1 MNSINRRKFPIQREK
16 ERSIVDTFIA
26 RQPIFDSRQRV
37 FGYELLFRSCLEN
50 VFRHSNPDQ
59 ATSKVI
65 SDAFFLFH
73 PSSLTE
79 GKRAF
84 INLTR
89 ETLVKE
95 YIFLIP
101 KESVVVEIL
110 ETIEPDAEVIAACK
124 KIKQAGYLLAMDD
137 FVYKEQFTPLLD
149 LADFIK
155 VDCLSTS
162 ESERRAL
169 VKEFAPL
176 GIRFL
181 AEKVETPEAFSEA
194 SQMGYRYF
202 QGYFFCKPLVI
213 KGKDIP
219 GSKLHYFQVLQEIHQ
234 REMDFRRLET
244 IIKQD
249 VSLSY
254 KLLRYINSA
263 FFGVRNR
270 INSIRQAL
278 LLLGQAEIKKWLSL
292 ITLAGMGTDKP
303 GELVVH
309 TITRAKFCESLAP
322 HAGLLKRADDLF
334 LVGMLSLM
342 DAFLDRPISDLLSE
356 VPINDEIKG
365 AILEKENRLG
375 EVYDYVL
382 SYEKGDWPRLTE
394 QQMRLGI
401 KETYP
406 PELYLNALKW
416 GKEAFHG

>member
-1 MNSINRRKFPIQREK
+1 M
-16 ERSIVDTFIA
+16 DTFIA

-37 FGYELLFRSCLEN
+37 FGYELLFRSSLEN
-50 VFRHSNPDQ
+50 VFRHSDPDQ

-65 SDAFFLFH
+65 SDAFFLFNI
-73 PSSLTE
+73 STLTE

-89 ETLVKE
+89 ETLLQE

-101 KESVVVEIL
+101 KDFVVVEIL
-110 ETIEPDAEVIAACK
+110 ENIEPDAEVIEVCK
-124 KIKQAGYLLAMDD
+124 RMKRAGYLLAMDD
-137 FVYKEQFTPLLD
+137 FVYKEQNKPLLE
-149 LADFIK
+149 LADFVKI
-155 VDCLSTS
+155 DFMSTS
-162 ESERRAL
+162 ESERKAL
-169 VKEFAPL
+169 VKELAPL
-176 GIRFL
+176 GIRLL
-181 AEKVETPEAFSEA
+181 AEKVETQKDFSEA
-194 SQMGYRYF
+194 LEMGYSYF

-234 REMDFRRLET
+234 RQMDFRRLEQ

-263 FFGVRNR
+263 YFGLRNR
-270 INSIRQAL
+270 INSIKQAL

-322 HAGLLKRADDLF
+322 HAGLLRRADDLF

-342 DAFLDRPISDLLSE
+342 DAFLDRPLSDLLIE
-356 VPINDEIKG
+356 VPINNEIKG

-382 SYEKGDWPRLTE
+382 SYDKGDWPRLTE
-394 QQMRLGI
+394 QQMKLGI
-401 KETYP
+401 HETYP
-406 PELYLNALKW
+406 PQLYLNALKW
-416 GKEAFHG
+416 GQEAFHV

>member
-1 MNSINRRKFPIQREK
+1 L
-16 ERSIVDTFIA
+16 DAFIA

-37 FGYELLFRSCLEN
+37 FGYELLFRSSLEN
-50 VFRHSNPDQ
+50 IFRHSNPDQ

-65 SDAFFLFH
+65 SDAFFLFNF
-73 PSSLTE
+73 STLTE

-89 ETLVKE
+89 EILLKE

-110 ETIEPDAEVIAACK
+110 ENVDPDSEVITACK
-124 KIKQAGYLLAMDD
+124 RMKQAGYLLAMDD
-137 FVYKEQFTPLLD
+137 FVYKEKYTPLLA

-155 VDCLSTS
+155 VDFLLTS
-162 ESERRAL
+162 ETERRNL
-169 VKEFAPL
+169 VKQFAPL
-176 GIRFL
+176 GIRL
-181 AEKVETPEAFSEA
+181 VAEKVETREAFSEA
-194 SQMGYRYF
+194 LELGYSYF

-219 GSKLHYFQVLQEIHQ
+219 GSKLHYFQVLQEVHR
-234 REMDFRRLET
+234 REIDFKRLEQ
-244 IIKQD
+244 IMKQD

-263 FFGVRNR
+263 YFGLRNR

-278 LLLGQAEIKKWLSL
+278 LLLGQAEMRKWLSL

-309 TITRAKFCESLAP
+309 TISRAKFCESLAP
-322 HAGLLKRADDLF
+322 HAGLLRRADDLF
-334 LVGMLSLM
+334 LVGLLSLM
-342 DAFLDRPISDLLSE
+342 DAFLDRPLSDLLIE

-365 AILEKENRLG
+365 AILEKENKLG

-382 SYEKGDWPRLTE
+382 SYEKGDWPRLNE
-394 QQMRLGI
+394 QQLKLGI

-416 GKEAFHG
+416 GQEAFHG

>member
-1 MNSINRRKFPIQREK
+1 M
-16 ERSIVDTFIA
+16 DAFIA

-37 FGYELLFRSCLEN
+37 FGYELLFRSSLEN
-50 VFRHSNPDQ
+50 VFRSSNPDQ

-65 SDAFFLFH
+65 SDAFFLFNF
-73 PSSLTE
+73 STLTE

-89 ETLVKE
+89 EILLKE

-101 KESVVVEIL
+101 KDLVVVEIL
-110 ETIEPDAEVIAACK
+110 ENVEPDAEVIEVCRRM
-124 KIKQAGYLLAMDD
+124 KQAGYLLAMDD
-137 FVYKEQFTPLLD
+137 FVYKENLTPLLEM
-149 LADFIK
+149 ADFVK
-155 VDCLSTS
+155 VDFLSAS

-169 VKEFAPL
+169 VREFAPR
-176 GIRFL
+176 GIRLL
-181 AEKVETPEAFSEA
+181 AEKVETPKDFSEA
-194 SQMGYRYF
+194 LELGYKYF

-219 GSKLHYFQVLQEIHQ
+219 GSKLHYFQVLQEIHHRQ
-234 REMDFRRLET
+234 MDFRRLEQ

-263 FFGVRNR
+263 YFGLRNK
-270 INSIRQAL
+270 IYSIKQAL

-322 HAGLLKRADDLF
+322 HAGLFRRADDLF

-342 DAFLDRPISDLLSE
+342 DAFLDRPLSDLLIE

-365 AILEKENRLG
+365 AILEKQNRLG

-382 SYEKGDWPRLTE
+382 SYEKGDWARLNE
-394 QQMRLGI
+394 QQMKLGI
-401 KETYP
+401 HEVYP
-406 PELYLNALKW
+406 PQLYLNALKW
-416 GKEAFHG
+416 GQEAFHS

>member
-1 MNSINRRKFPIQREK
+1 M
-16 ERSIVDTFIA
+16 DAFIA

-37 FGYELLFRSCLEN
+37 FGYELLFRSSLEN

-73 PSSLTE
+73 PSALTE

-89 ETLVKE
+89 DILLNE
-95 YIFLIP
+95 YMFLIP
-101 KESVVVEIL
+101 KEKVVVEIL
-110 ETIEPDAEVIAACK
+110 ETIDPDSEVIAACK
-124 KIKQAGYLLAMDD
+124 KLKQAGYLLAMDD
-137 FVYKEQFTPLLD
+137 FIYKEQYTPLLE

-155 VDCLSTS
+155 VDFLSTS
-162 ESERRAL
+162 EHERRGL

-181 AEKVETPEAFSEA
+181 AEKVETPQAFSEA
-194 SQMGYRYF
+194 LEMGYRYF

-234 REMDFRRLET
+234 REMDFKRIER

-249 VSLSY
+249 VSLAY
-254 KLLRYINSA
+254 KLLRYINSSY
-263 FFGVRNR
+263 FGVRNR

-303 GELVVH
+303 GQLVVH

-322 HAGLLKRADDLF
+322 HAGLQRRADDLF

-342 DAFLDRPISDLLSE
+342 DAFLDRPISDLLLE
-356 VPINDEIKG
+356 VPIDDEIKG
-365 AILEKENRLG
+365 AILEKGNRMG

-382 SYEKGDWPRLTE
+382 SYEIGDWARLTE
-394 QQMRLGI
+394 QQVKLGI
-401 KETYP
+401 NEIFP
-406 PELYLNALKW
+406 PELYINAVKW
-416 GKEAFHG
+416 GQEAFHG

>member
-1 MNSINRRKFPIQREK
+1 M
-16 ERSIVDTFIA
+16 DTFIA

-37 FGYELLFRSCLEN
+37 FGYELLFRSSLEN
-50 VFRHSNPDQ
+50 VFKHSNPDQ

-65 SDAFFLFH
+65 SDAFFLFNI
-73 PSSLTE
+73 STLTE

-89 ETLVKE
+89 ETLLQE

-110 ETIEPDAEVIAACK
+110 ENIEPDAEVIEVCK
-124 KIKQAGYLLAMDD
+124 RMKRAGYLLAMDD
-137 FVYKEQFTPLLD
+137 FVYKEQNKPLLE
-149 LADFIK
+149 LADFVKI
-155 VDCLSTS
+155 DFMSTS
-162 ESERRAL
+162 ESERKAL
-169 VKEFAPL
+169 VKELAPL
-176 GIRFL
+176 GIRLL
-181 AEKVETPEAFSEA
+181 AEKVETQKDFSEA
-194 SQMGYRYF
+194 LEMGYSYF

-234 REMDFRRLET
+234 RQMDFRRLEQ

-263 FFGVRNR
+263 YFGLRNR
-270 INSIRQAL
+270 INSIKQAL

-322 HAGLLKRADDLF
+322 HAGLLRRADDLF

-342 DAFLDRPISDLLSE
+342 DAFLDRPLSDLLIE

-382 SYEKGDWPRLTE
+382 SYEKGDWPRLNE
-394 QQMRLGI
+394 QQVKLGI
-401 KETYP
+401 HENYP
-406 PELYLNALKW
+406 PQLYLNALKW
-416 GKEAFHG
+416 GQEAFHS